1 MITERRRALLD
12 LLLEAAAKDSQL
24 TQQDIREEI
33 DTFMFEVM
41 GYSFDIYR
49 MLNLLKLISSLCRVT
64 IQFLHQ

>member
-41 GYSFDIYR
+41 GCSFDIYR